1 MNTIKKYWK
10 FIIAGITG
18 IFILIRIVFQ
28 QITNYKLK
36 KTSEQLTANT
46 AELNKLKGKSE
57 RVAEEKQAVVNK
69 IEESNQIIENLET
82 AKQNI
87 PNKTRTVSESKQNII
102 NKTTRR

>member
-69 IEESNQIIENLET
+69 IEESNQIIENLE
-82 AKQNI
+82 KISMKKNI
-87 PNKTRTVSESKQNII
+87 LELYLTYILESKQNE
-102 NKTTRR
+102 NA